1 MNASA
6 SLASAEP
13 SEVGLSPQRLALV
26 RQVLQS
32 AVDTGMLPGAVW
44 MVSRRGRLACFEA
57 IGEQDP
63 VTHAPMRPDS
73 IFRVYSMTKPIV
85 SLVTMM
91 LAEEGRLQIS
101 DPISKY
107 LPMFASPQVA
117 VEHAGRVELVPAQRE
132 IMIHDLLRHTSGLTY
147 EFLGESAVQKM
158 YVASNIASIE
168 RSNAQLIEELAS
180 LPLMYQP
187 GTVWHYSRST
197 DVLGRLL
204 EVVTGS
210 SLGELLTERVLGPLQ
225 MNDTAFHVPEGKH
238 ERIAQPFGT
247 DPESGVKVELID
259 ARTRPAMEMGGGGLM
274 STAPDYARFLALL
287 AGKGKFGALRL
298 ISRKTLELMT
308 ADHLGGLPITTDL
321 LSPGHGFG
329 LGFAVRTDAGLAPG
343 PGTIGTYHWS
353 GIGGT
358 SFWVDPAEELSAM
371 LLSQAPYQ
379 RIHFRQLFRNMIYAT
394 IDD

>member
-1 MNASA
+1 MNTSA
-6 SLASAEP
+6 SLPSAEP
-13 SEVGLSPQRLALV
+13 SEVGLSQQRLARV

-32 AVDTGMLPGAVW
+32 EIDAGMLPGAVW
-44 MVSRRGRLACFEA
+44 MVARRGRQVAFET

-85 SLVTMM
+85 SIVTMM

-107 LPMFASPQVA
+107 LPVFASPRVA
-117 VEHAGRVELVPAQRE
+117 VERAGGVDLVPAQRE

-158 YVASNIASIE
+158 YVESNVATLE
-168 RSNAQLIEELAS
+168 RSNAELIEELAK

-225 MNDTAFHVPEGKH
+225 MNDTAFHVPESKH

-247 DPESGVKVELID
+247 DPESGVEVQLID

-274 STAPDYARFLALL
+274 STAPDYARFMALL
-287 AGKGKFGALRL
+287 AGRGEFGGVRL
-298 ISRKTLELMT
+298 ISRKTHEFMT
-308 ADHLGGLPITTDL
+308 ADHLGGRPVTTDV
-321 LSPGHGFG
+321 LSPGYGFG
-329 LGFAVRTDAGLAPG
+329 LGFGVRTTVGLAAEPG
-343 PGTIGTYHWS
+343 SLGTYHWS

-358 SFWVDPAEELSAM
+358 LFWIDPAEELSAM
-371 LLSQAPYQ
+371 LLTQAPYQ
-379 RIHFRQLFRNMIYAT
+379 RIHFRHLFRNMIYAT

>member
-1 MNASA
+1 MTTSA
-6 SLASAEP
+6 SLPSAEP
-13 SEVGLSPQRLALV
+13 SEVGLSPQRLARV
-26 RQVLQS
+26 RQVLHS
-32 AVDTGMLPGAVW
+32 AIASGMLPGAVW
-44 MVSRRGRLACFEA
+44 MVARRGRLVCLEA

-63 VTHAPMRPDS
+63 ESHAQMRQDS

-85 SLVTMM
+85 SIVTMM

-107 LPMFASPQVA
+107 LPMFASPRVA
-117 VEHAGRVELVPAQRE
+117 VERAGGVDLVPAQRE

-147 EFLGESAVQKM
+147 EFLGETAVQKM
-158 YVASNIASIE
+158 YVASNVATLN
-168 RSNAQLIEELAS
+168 RSNAELIEELAK

-210 SLGELLTERVLGPLQ
+210 SLGGLLTERVLGPLQ
-225 MNDTAFHVPEGKH
+225 MNDTAFHVPESKH
-238 ERIAQPFGT
+238 ARIAQPFGT
-247 DPESGVKVELID
+247 DPESGVKVQLID
-259 ARTRPAMEMGGGGLM
+259 ARTRPAQEMGGGGLM

-287 AGKGKFGALRL
+287 AGQGKFGGVRL
-298 ISRKTLELMT
+298 IGRKTLELMT

-329 LGFAVRTDAGLAPG
+329 LGFAVRTDAGLAPV

-371 LLSQAPYQ
+371 LLTQAPYQ
-379 RIHFRQLFRNMIYAT
+379 RIHFRNLFRNMSYAT

>member
-1 MNASA
+1 MKTET
-6 SLASAEP
+6 SLPAVDP
-13 SEVGLSPQRLALV
+13 SEVGLSPQRLARV
-26 RQVLQS
+26 RRVLQES
-32 AVDTGMLPGAVW
+32 IDAGMLPGAVW

-57 IGEQDP
+57 LGEQDP
-63 VTHAPMRPDS
+63 VSHAPMRPDS

-107 LPMFASPQVA
+107 LPMFASPKVA
-117 VEHAGRVELVPAQRE
+117 VERAGGIDLVPAQRP

-158 YVASNIASIE
+158 YAERNIATLN
-168 RSNAQLIEELAS
+168 RSNAELIEELAK

-187 GTVWHYSRST
+187 GAAWHYSRST

-204 EVVTGS
+204 EVVTGKP
-210 SLGELLTERVLGPLQ
+210 LGELLNDRVLAPLQ
-225 MNDTAFHVPEGKH
+225 MHDTAFHVPAGKH
-238 ERIAQPFGT
+238 ERIAQPFAT

-259 ARTRPAMEMGGGGLM
+259 ARKPPVLEMGGGGLM

-287 AGKGKFGALRL
+287 AGGGSFGGVRL

-308 ADHLGGLPITTDL
+308 ADHLGTIPITTDL
-321 LSPGHGFG
+321 ISPGHGFG

-371 LLSQAPYQ
+371 LLTQAPYQ
-379 RIHFRQLFRNMIYAT
+379 RIHFRHLFRNMIYAT